1 MAFAS
6 AESGEHPLL
15 ILVTVTPDISD
26 NINRVSGKKPVPVV
40 HLWHFRP
47 KHFYVISLTSTIV
60 TDAEVCLL
68 TLSAVK
74 HGQAR
79 KPSSKPEGFWLCSVG
94 LWVAQL
100 CIPLE
105 LLCVECSY
113 FTFRNKS
120 SISRAIFRV
129 EITGLVGKD
138 FIKYLLYLEAFLLAH
153 ACWKKKKKSIK
164 ICSLFCLYSKTVENC
179 VQIIK
184 RKYRA
189 MYSVYCCAYFDH
201 EKLPVKHERFFSW
214 HFVRHNMTQQCS
226 VAPNNLYGAG
236 LNKWT
241 IILCF

>member
-40 HLWHFRP
+40 HLRHFRP

-153 ACWKKKKKSIK
+153 ACWKKKK
-164 ICSLFCLYSKTVENC
+164 
-179 VQIIK
+179 
-184 RKYRA
+184 A
-189 MYSVYCCAYFDH
+189 
-201 EKLPVKHERFFSW
+201 
-214 HFVRHNMTQQCS
+214 
-226 VAPNNLYGAG
+226 
-236 LNKWT
+236 
-241 IILCF
+241 